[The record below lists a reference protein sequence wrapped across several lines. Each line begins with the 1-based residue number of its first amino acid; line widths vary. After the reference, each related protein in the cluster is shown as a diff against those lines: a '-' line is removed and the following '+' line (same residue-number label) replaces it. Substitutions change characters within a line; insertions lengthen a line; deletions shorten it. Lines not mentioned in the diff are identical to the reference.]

1 MSDKLYHI
9 IPLSESN
16 FLIVAKSWKRTDY
29 ILKQLAIELK
39 SVTKVSGV
47 VFDLL
52 MKNGSTDRFF
62 KADFNTSNASFS
74 SFKSVSVNKEVK
86 SKANDFFAK
95 NPQLLSSSML
105 TPGQKFLFKK
115 ELAI

>member
-1 MSDKLYHI
+1 
-9 IPLSESN
+9 
-16 FLIVAKSWKRTDY
+16 
-29 ILKQLAIELK
+29 
-39 SVTKVSGV
+39 
-47 VFDLL
+47 
-52 MKNGSTDRFF
+52 
-62 KADFNTSNASFS
+62 
-74 SFKSVSVNKEVK
+74 VSVNNEVK